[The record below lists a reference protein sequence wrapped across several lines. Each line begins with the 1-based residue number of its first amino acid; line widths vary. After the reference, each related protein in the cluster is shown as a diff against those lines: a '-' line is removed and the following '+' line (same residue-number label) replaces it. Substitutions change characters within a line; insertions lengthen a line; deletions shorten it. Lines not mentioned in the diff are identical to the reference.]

1 MSALMIARITVK
13 DPALF
18 QDYLAKS
25 KQLASGYGAELV
37 YRGKV
42 GSDLTG
48 EARDHELVVIAKF
61 PSLQSIDDWYGSEEY
76 RPLMALRDE
85 GTEMRM
91 TSYAVT
97 D

>member
-18 QDYLAKS
+18 QDYLAKTR
-25 KQLASGYGAELV
+25 QVAAPYGAELV

-48 EARDHELVVIAKF
+48 EARDHELAVIVRF
-61 PSLQSIDDWYGSEEY
+61 PSLQAIDDWHGSDAY

-85 GTEMRM
+85 GAEMRM
-91 TSYAVT
+91 TSYAIM